1 MLLLFNIGFLMWL
14 LLKLLC
20 KWSY

>member
-20 KWSY
+20 EWSY